1 MMIIIFI
8 LLAIIVIGLGIYLGI
23 LLSKIKQQ
31 KIKEKAMQVK
41 LLAMASERELFLKD
55 SIITISRAA
64 VQNQCELSEACI
76 RVYELLK
83 NYPELGAHEEYSVIG
98 DMYDALSEFPYLA
111 EREKLSKQERFVQD
125 TKRFQVE
132 EKFRS
137 DVVKSL
143 DLLITHF
150 NA

>member
-1 MMIIIFI
+1 MMIIILI
-8 LLAIIVIGLGIYLGI
+8 LLALIVLGLGIYLGV
-23 LLSKIKQQ
+23 LLGKIKQQ
-31 KIKEKAMQVK
+31 KIKENQMQDK
-41 LLAMASERELFLKD
+41 LLSLASEREVFLKD

-83 NYPELGAHEEYSVIG
+83 NYPELGAHEEYSVIRH
-98 DMYDALSEFPYLA
+98 MYEALSDFPYLA
-111 EREKLSKQERFVQD
+111 ERQKLSKQERFVQD

-137 DVVKSL
+137 EVVKSL
-143 DLLITHF
+143 DLLILHF